1 MLTILTLNILLMIV
15 YLSHWDW
22 NLYKS
27 RKDIISSLNEKKFVA
42 MAPEG
47 DYKNYLMKDYHQFI
61 NWNMNRKKLIDIR
74 GIKNLIENI
83 KRFEDR
89 TIIHSFTIR
98 TGIIYSIANIFVKNK
113 ITGVLSINGLGYIF
127 SNNLKAKILKTM
139 LKLFVKKLFNSSF
152 DEIIFQNIN
161 DKEIFLK
168 YSNYQG
174 ETSLIPGSGI
184 KMENFIKKEDFSN
197 KKLKIIFASR
207 LLRDKGINNYIEL
220 VKKMTDKNLDFYLAG
235 EIDKGN
241 PNSITEI
248 DLEKI
253 KQLSNLTYLETID
266 VEKELHQYDIS
277 IVMSSY
283 EGFSRILLESLYVGL
298 FCISNNIPGTSWQ
311 KEFKNNVL
319 IDNNDTSAFIKE
331 IETFDYENFS
341 KINGD
346 VNRELIKNKYSNEI
360 ISNKY
365 NEIYN
370 NLEKY

>member
-27 RKDIISSLNEKKFVA
+27 RKDIISSLGGKKFIA

-47 DYKNYLMKDYHQFI
+47 DYKIYLMEEYSQFV

-83 KRFEDR
+83 NKFEDG

-113 ITGVLSINGLGYIF
+113 ITGVLSVNGLGYIF
-127 SNNLKAKILKTM
+127 SNNLKAKILKTI
-139 LKLFVKKLFNSSF
+139 LKLFIKKLFNNSF
-152 DEIIFQNIN
+152 DKIIFQNIN
-161 DKEIFLK
+161 DKETFIK

-184 KMENFIKKEDFSN
+184 KMENFIKKEDYSN
-197 KKLKIIFASR
+197 NKLKIIFASR

-220 VKKMTDKNLDFYLAG
+220 VKKMSNQNLDFYLAG

-253 KQLSNLTYLETID
+253 KQLNNLTYLKTID
-266 VEKELHQYDIS
+266 VEKELHHYDIS
-277 IVMSSY
+277 IIMSSY

-319 IDNNDTSAFIKE
+319 IDNNDISTFIKE
-331 IETFDYENFS
+331 IEAFDYEEFS

-346 VNRELIKNKYSNEI
+346 YNRDLIKNKYSNEI

-370 NLEKY
+370 HLEKY

>member
-27 RKDIISSLNEKKFVA
+27 RKDIISSLGEKKFIA

-47 DYKNYLMKDYHQFI
+47 DYKNNLIENYDQFI

-74 GIKNLIENI
+74 GIKYLIKSLN
-83 KRFEDR
+83 KLDDG

-113 ITGVLSINGLGYIF
+113 LIGVLSVNGLGYIF
-127 SNNLKAKILKTM
+127 SNNLKAKILKII
-139 LKLFVKKLFNSSF
+139 LKLFIKKLFNNSF
-152 DEIIFQNIN
+152 DNIIFQNTN
-161 DKEIFLK
+161 DKETLIKF
-168 YSNYQG
+168 SNYQG
-174 ETSLIPGSGI
+174 ENTLIPGSGI
-184 KMENFIKKEDFSN
+184 KMENFIKKNDYSN

-220 VKKMTDKNLDFYLAG
+220 VKKMSEQNFEFYLAG

-241 PNSITEI
+241 PNSISES
-248 DLEKI
+248 DLENI
-253 KQLSNLTYLETID
+253 KQLSNLTYLKTID
-266 VEKELHQYDIS
+266 IEKELHHYDVS

-311 KEFKNNVL
+311 KEFKNSVL
-319 IDNNDTSAFIKE
+319 INNNDLSTFINE
-331 IETFDYENFS
+331 LETFDYDNFS
-341 KINGD
+341 NINAD
-346 VNRELIKNKYSNEI
+346 NNRELIKNKYSNEI

-370 NLEKY
+370 HLEKY

>member
-184 KMENFIKKEDFSN
+184 KMENFIKKEDYSN
-197 KKLKIIFASR
+197 NKLKIIFASR

-220 VKKMTDKNLDFYLAG
+220 VKKMANQNLDFYLAG

-241 PNSITEI
+241 PNSITETN
-248 DLEKI
+248 LEKI
-253 KQLSNLTYLETID
+253 KQLSNLTYLKTID

-319 IDNNDTSAFIKE
+319 IDNNDISAFIKT
-331 IETFDYENFS
+331 IEEFEYEKFS
-341 KINGD
+341 KVNGD
-346 VNRELIKNKYSNEI
+346 NNRELIKNKYSNEI

-370 NLEKY
+370 HLEKY

>member
-184 KMENFIKKEDFSN
+184 KMENFIKKEDYSN
-197 KKLKIIFASR
+197 NKLKIIFASR

>member
-27 RKDIISSLNEKKFVA
+27 RKDIISSLDGKKFIA

-47 DYKNYLMKDYHQFI
+47 DYKKYLTKDYHQFI

-83 KRFEDR
+83 KKFEDG

-98 TGIIYSIANIFVKNK
+98 TGIFYSIANIFVKNK
-113 ITGVLSINGLGYIF
+113 ITGVLSVNGLGYIF

-139 LKLFVKKLFNSSF
+139 LKLFVKKLFNFSF
-152 DEIIFQNIN
+152 DKIIFQNIN
-161 DKEIFLK
+161 DKETFLK

-220 VKKMTDKNLDFYLAG
+220 VKKMVDQNLDFYLAG

-253 KQLSNLTYLETID
+253 KQLSNLTYLGTID

-346 VNRELIKNKYSNEI
+346 ENRELIKNKYSNEI

>member
-27 RKDIISSLNEKKFVA
+27 RKDIISSLGGKKFIA

-47 DYKNYLMKDYHQFI
+47 DYKKYLMEEYRQFLS
-61 NWNMNRKKLIDIR
+61 WNMNRKKLIDIK
-74 GIKNLIENI
+74 GIKNLIANI
-83 KRFEDR
+83 NKFEDG

-113 ITGVLSINGLGYIF
+113 RTGILSVNGLGYIF
-127 SNNLKAKILKTM
+127 SNNLKAKILKKL
-139 LKLFVKKLFNSSF
+139 LKLFVKKLFNNSF
-152 DEIIFQNIN
+152 DKIIFQNIN
-161 DKEIFLK
+161 DKETFIK

-184 KMENFIKKEDFSN
+184 KMENFIKKKDYSN
-197 KKLKIIFASR
+197 NKLKIIFASR

-220 VKKMTDKNLDFYLAG
+220 VKKMANQNLDFYLAG

-241 PNSITEI
+241 PNSITETN
-248 DLEKI
+248 LEKI
-253 KQLSNLTYLETID
+253 KQLSNLTYLKTID

-346 VNRELIKNKYSNEI
+346 ENRELIKNKYSNEI

>member
-27 RKDIISSLNEKKFVA
+27 RKDIISSLGGKKFIA

-47 DYKNYLMKDYHQFI
+47 DYKIYLMEEYRQFV

-83 KRFEDR
+83 NKFEDG

-113 ITGVLSINGLGYIF
+113 ITGVLSVNGLGYIF
-127 SNNLKAKILKTM
+127 SNNLKAKILKTI
-139 LKLFVKKLFNSSF
+139 LKLFIKKLFNNSF
-152 DEIIFQNIN
+152 DKIIFQNIN
-161 DKEIFLK
+161 DKETFIK

-184 KMENFIKKEDFSN
+184 KMENFIKKEDYSN
-197 KKLKIIFASR
+197 NKLKIIFASR

-220 VKKMTDKNLDFYLAG
+220 VKKMSNQNLDFYLAG

-253 KQLSNLTYLETID
+253 KQLNNLTYLKTID
-266 VEKELHQYDIS
+266 VEKELHHYDIS
-277 IVMSSY
+277 IIMSSY

-319 IDNNDTSAFIKE
+319 IDNNDISTFIKE
-331 IETFDYENFS
+331 IEAFDYEEFS

-346 VNRELIKNKYSNEI
+346 YNRDLIKNKYSNEI

-370 NLEKY
+370 HLEKY

>member
-184 KMENFIKKEDFSN
+184 KMENFIKKEDYSN
-197 KKLKIIFASR
+197 NKLKIIFASR

-220 VKKMTDKNLDFYLAG
+220 VKKMANQNLDFYLAG

-241 PNSITEI
+241 PNSITETN
-248 DLEKI
+248 LEKI
-253 KQLSNLTYLETID
+253 KQLSNLTYLKTID

>member
-27 RKDIISSLNEKKFVA
+27 RKDIISSLGGKKFIA

-47 DYKNYLMKDYHQFI
+47 DYKIYLMEEYRQFV

-83 KRFEDR
+83 NKFEDG

-113 ITGVLSINGLGYIF
+113 ITGVLSVNGLGYIF
-127 SNNLKAKILKTM
+127 SNNLKAKILKTI
-139 LKLFVKKLFNSSF
+139 LKLFIKKLFNNSF
-152 DEIIFQNIN
+152 DKIIFQNIN
-161 DKEIFLK
+161 DKETFIK

-184 KMENFIKKEDFSN
+184 KMENFIKKEDYSN
-197 KKLKIIFASR
+197 NKLKIIFASR

-220 VKKMTDKNLDFYLAG
+220 VKKMSNQNLDFYLAG
-235 EIDKGN
+235 DIDKGN

-253 KQLSNLTYLETID
+253 KQLNNLTYLKTID
-266 VEKELHQYDIS
+266 VEKELHHYDIS
-277 IVMSSY
+277 IIMSSY

-319 IDNNDTSAFIKE
+319 IDNNDISTFIKE
-331 IETFDYENFS
+331 IEAFDYEEFS

-346 VNRELIKNKYSNEI
+346 YNRDLIKNKYSNEI

-370 NLEKY
+370 HLEKY

>member
-27 RKDIISSLNEKKFVA
+27 RKDIISSLGGKKFIA

-47 DYKNYLMKDYHQFI
+47 DYKKYLMEEYRQFLS
-61 NWNMNRKKLIDIR
+61 WNMNRKKLIDIK
-74 GIKNLIENI
+74 GIKNLIANI
-83 KRFEDR
+83 NKFEDG

-113 ITGVLSINGLGYIF
+113 RTGILSVNGLGYIF
-127 SNNLKAKILKTM
+127 SNNLKAKILKKL
-139 LKLFVKKLFNSSF
+139 LKLFVKKLFNNSF
-152 DEIIFQNIN
+152 DKIIFQNIN
-161 DKEIFLK
+161 DKETFIK

-184 KMENFIKKEDFSN
+184 KMENFIKKEDYSN
-197 KKLKIIFASR
+197 NKLKIIFASR

-220 VKKMTDKNLDFYLAG
+220 VKKMANQNLDFYLAG

-241 PNSITEI
+241 PNSITET

-253 KQLSNLTYLETID
+253 KQLSNLTYLKTID

-319 IDNNDTSAFIKE
+319 IDNNDISAFIKT
-331 IETFDYENFS
+331 IEEFEYEKFS
-341 KINGD
+341 KVNGD
-346 VNRELIKNKYSNEI
+346 NNRELIKNKYSNEI

-370 NLEKY
+370 HLEKY